1 MSRLTVG
8 SIEGLTENSNVISV
22 PTGHSLNVVDGIQV
36 DGQYMTPY
44 AGRKNLLHNGA
55 MQVAQRGTS
64 ATVTTS
70 GNYIFHTADRF
81 GTYANGAGT
90 FSQTIEDDA
99 PAGFRNSLK
108 HACTATQSPLS
119 TGAGCYIAQAIEGQD
134 LQHLNYGTASA
145 KEMTLSFWVKSN
157 IVTNYHTVVFHFKDG
172 TNTYLLSKTYSVSA
186 ADTWEYKTISVPGST
201 IGSGILNNTSSY
213 GMSIRFWLT
222 AGTDFSGSGVTNSDW
237 IQWTDNEDIA
247 PFYDQDISTSG
258 DYWQITGVQLEVGDK
273 ATPFEHRS
281 FGEELALCQRYYEKT
296 YNYEIVP
303 GTAAQKGAVYI
314 SSTSNAYSDLCYNIE
329 FSVSKRVPPTMT
341 LYNTNGTS
349 GNWTYQRSG
358 VTSTTGPVWSTSWSG
373 SHGGLLYL
381 PVGAAYTAAFAY
393 GHWVVEA
400 EL

>member
-36 DGQYMTPY
+36 DGEYVTPY

-70 GNYIFHTADRF
+70 GNYTFHTADRF

-222 AGTDFSGSGVTNSDW
+222 AGTNYSGSGVTNSDW

-258 DYWQITGVQLEVGDK
+258 DYWQITGVQLELGDK

-281 FGEELALCQRYYEKT
+281 FGEELALCQRYYQRNLADGDDAIASGVM
-296 YNYEIVP
+296 Y
-303 GTAAQKGAVYI
+303 
-314 SSTSNAYSDLCYNIE
+314 TSGLAILSYS
-329 FSVSKRVPPTMT
+329 FPTMRT
-341 LYNTNGTS
+341 APTITFVGSGDIVTGGSVTGVSSSVTIASETQLSTTQLGVTTS
-349 GNWTYQRSG
+349 GLTAGHG
-358 VTSTTGPVWSTSWSG
+358 VVLRWDTNYFELS
-373 SHGGLLYL
+373 
-381 PVGAAYTAAFAY
+381 
-393 GHWVVEA
+393 A